1 MSRIKRAGWILFL
14 MLCCAVLLTA
24 CGGDTAQ
31 PKVTEAPAKAAAP
44 VLTFVAAD
52 KTNWDKEITIG
63 DYAYTLAV
71 NLEDGGKRTLVATCT
86 GVPAAQG
93 NGGSGGSGGG
103 NAEPSEEPVV
113 LTDEQKAA
121 QNFTQTG
128 TWTYEKGYGYT
139 VTINGYTTKTS
150 YDKASARQQ
159 FYAVI
164 TNNGAPSGLTEF
176 QAKDTA
182 FRSEMAA
189 DYQDYEARDALYM
202 FGGTGSTATGNASST
217 KVYLEKDGVANSI
230 VQSGSSPTYT
240 RGTWTEN
247 ADKSLSINL
256 SGAYTADYCDV
267 AGKEGYRL
275 TYNSQTMYSNTAVEY
290 VDADFDGATKI
301 TLQCAEGD
309 YTVNLTEKGFAVIYK
324 NGEKNTTTKYTEDD
338 DNITIV
344 LDGTPYTSADGQI
357 ALSIK
362 SSSGNNSSGNNDPDN
377 RTFNLDG
384 SKPEGAAPAAAPAG
398 EGESEGDSAGAPAEG
413 EDAAPAGEGEEA
425 SDGASAGEAAE
436 GEEGAS
442 AGDGASDGAPAEGE
456 GAPEQ

>member
-31 PKVTEAPAKAAAP
+31 PKVTETPAKAAAP

-71 NLEDGGKRTLVATCT
+71 NLEDGGKLTLVATCT
-86 GVPAAQG
+86 GLPAAG
-93 NGGSGGSGGG
+93 GESGGSGGSGGES
-103 NAEPSEEPVV
+103 AEPTEEPVV

-176 QAKDTA
+176 QAKDVA

-189 DYQDYEARDALYM
+189 DYADYEVRDAQYI
-202 FGGTGSTATGNASST
+202 FSGTGSTATGNASST

-256 SGAYTADYCDV
+256 SGAYSADYCDV

-275 TYNSQTMYSNTAVEY
+275 TYNNQTMYSNTAVTYED
-290 VDADFDGATKI
+290 VDFDGATLK
-301 TLQCAEGD
+301 TLYCAEQD

-324 NGEKNTTTKYTEDD
+324 NGEKNTTAKYTEDG

-344 LDGTPYTSADGQI
+344 LDGTPYTSADGTI
-357 ALSIK
+357 TLSIK

-384 SKPEGAAPAAAPAG
+384 TVPEAAEAAAPAG
-398 EGESEGDSAGAPAEG
+398 DDASAGESAGAPAEG
-413 EDAAPAGEGEEA
+413 EE
-425 SDGASAGEAAE
+425 GASAGEAAE

>member
-1 MSRIKRAGWILFL
+1 MSRIKRAGLILFL

-31 PKVTEAPAKAAAP
+31 PKATDAPAKAAN

-63 DYAYTLAV
+63 DYNYTLAV
-71 NLEDGGKRTLVATCT
+71 NLEDGGKLTLVATCT
-86 GVPAAQG
+86 GLPEA
-93 NGGSGGSGGG
+93 GGGESSGGSGGNQ
-103 NAEPSEEPVV
+103 NAEPTEEPKV
-113 LTDEQKAA
+113 LTDAEKAA

-128 TWTYEKGYGYT
+128 TWSYEKGYGYT
-139 VTINGYTTKTS
+139 IEINGYKTKTS
-150 YDKASARQQ
+150 YDKPSARQV

-164 TNNGAPSGLTEF
+164 TNNGAPSGLTQF
-176 QAKDTA
+176 QAKDTG

-189 DYQDYEARDALYM
+189 DYADYEERDAQYI

-240 RGTWTEN
+240 RGTWKEN
-247 ADKSLSINL
+247 ADKSLTINL
-256 SGAYTADYCDV
+256 SGEYTADYCDV

-290 VDADFDGATKI
+290 TDADFNGATLK

-309 YTVNLTEKGFAVIYK
+309 YTVELTEKGFAVIYK
-324 NGEKNTTTKYTEDD
+324 NGEKNTTAKYTEDG

-344 LDGTPYTSADGQI
+344 LDGTAYTSADGKI
-357 ALSIK
+357 ALAIP
-362 SSSGNNSSGNNDPDN
+362 SSNGNNSSGNNEPDN

-384 SKPEGAAPAAAPAG
+384 SKPEAAPAA
-398 EGESEGDSAGAPAEG
+398 EGAPAEEG
-413 EDAAPAGEGEEA
+413 ASDGESAGSEGDGAPAEDAAPAEEA
-425 SDGASAGEAAE
+425 SDGASAGE
-436 GEEGAS
+436 G
-442 AGDGASDGAPAEGE
+442 SDGAPAEGE
-456 GAPEQ
+456 NND